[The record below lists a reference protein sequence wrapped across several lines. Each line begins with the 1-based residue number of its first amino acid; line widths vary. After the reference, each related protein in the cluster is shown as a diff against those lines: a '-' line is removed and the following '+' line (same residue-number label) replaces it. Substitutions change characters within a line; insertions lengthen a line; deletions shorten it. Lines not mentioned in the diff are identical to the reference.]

1 MTKLR
6 RKLQGKWYLLL
17 CFLIPLFAMG
27 VVYVAHKTWPFGKDS
42 VLVLDLNAQ
51 YVYFFEKLRQI
62 LRGGGSMLYSF
73 GRAMGG
79 EFMGIFAYYLSSP
92 FSLIVAL
99 FPKNMITEAILTIV
113 LLKCGSCGLTM
124 GIYLHCVKGRRPALN
139 VIFSVMY
146 ALSAYAVVMQNNL
159 MWTDNLICLPL
170 ILLGIERIIR
180 YGKFKTYVIFLSLA
194 LLTSFYI
201 GYMTCIFVAFYFFV
215 RYFSYT
221 REERNPLEQNDALH
235 FVKSLLRIVFFSAI
249 SVMIASTVILGAYY
263 SLSFGKLSFSTPD
276 YKPKQLFDFLPLLSK
291 IFFGSY
297 DTVRPEGMPLMYCG
311 MMVPILVPLYFVARS
326 IPPRKKVGAGLI
338 IVFFILGMNFNVFDI
353 IWHGFQ
359 RPNWLNAR
367 FSFMFIFVILVMAY
381 DVFVRLPEIGYGKVL
396 GCCAG
401 LALILLILQ
410 TMELKNLPTFTA
422 VWASLGF
429 IGIYSAA
436 MYFTR
441 SAADGRL
448 TAAGTVLAVIVT
460 AEMILSGVANIY
472 ALDKD
477 VVFSERASYRDFID
491 KYYEATSLVDDD
503 SFYRSEKLEHRK
515 PNDIMALGMNGLSNS
530 TSTLNESVILFLRR
544 LGLTSRSHW
553 SKYVGSTAPADVF
566 LGVKYV
572 YADKTKETLP
582 RHIAFYYDEKGE
594 TDDGIAVYENP
605 YALAPV
611 FTAPT
616 SFSNIDPGDSTVT
629 DPFKMMNEIYAGL
642 LGDWDADPIWKEA
655 EISNF
660 EYFGSRKFVAAG
672 HDGFEKVESDTSSRV
687 TFTVHAEDD
696 SELYMYIPTDYP
708 RDATVYVGG
717 RSWGRYFTN
726 DTHGIKELGSY
737 AEDNEI
743 RVDIMME
750 KDKMYFAQD
759 TSYFYFFDDEAFVN
773 TMEKL
778 RCRSL
783 ETTSFRD
790 DRIEGTI
797 TVEDGMNTVMT
808 TIPYDEG
815 WIVTANGEKVETK
828 RTLGAL
834 MSFEL
839 PAGEYEI
846 VLKYRPSWLRTGTIV
861 TIAGLLMFALACI
874 AQIPSRKRGKIAEE
888 KKRRKAVRTVP
899 AAGVPEDAIPPEGEA
914 IAEVSKDAVLPDDEA
929 VTVSEDT
936 IPPEGEEI
944 AGATEEESPED
955 GGEDEIATAGAM
967 PEDGWEFAPEGDEG
981 EEEE

>member
-6 RKLQGKWYLLL
+6 QKLHGKLYLLL
-17 CFLIPLFAMG
+17 CFIIPLLAMG
-27 VVYVAHKTWPFGKDS
+27 VVYIAHRTWPFGKDS

-51 YVYFFEKLRQI
+51 YVYFFEKLRQV
-62 LRGGGSMLYSF
+62 LRGGGNLLYSF
-73 GRAMGG
+73 GRALGG
-79 EFMGIFAYYLSSP
+79 EFTGIFAYYLSSP

-139 VIFSVMY
+139 VVFSVMY

-180 YGKFKTYVIFLSLA
+180 YGKFKTYVIFLSAA

-201 GYMTCIFVAFYFFV
+201 GYMTCIFVAFYSFV
-215 RYFSYT
+215 RYFTYT
-221 REERNPLEQNDALH
+221 REERNPLGQNDVLH
-235 FVKSLLRIVFFSAI
+235 FLKSFLRIAFYSAVSI
-249 SVMIASTVILGAYY
+249 MIASTVILGAYY

-276 YKPKQLFDFLPLLSK
+276 YKPKQIYDFLPMLSK
-291 IFFGSY
+291 LFFGSY

-311 MMVPILVPLYFVARS
+311 MMTPILAPLYFLAKS

-338 IVFFILGMNFNVFDI
+338 IVFFLLGMNFNVFDI

-367 FSFMFIFVILVMAY
+367 FSFMFVFVILVLAY
-381 DVFVRLPEIGYGKVL
+381 DAFVRLPEIGYGKVL
-396 GCCAG
+396 GCCAA
-401 LALILLILQ
+401 LALILMILQ
-410 TMELKNLPTFTA
+410 TMDLKNLPTFTA
-422 VWASLGF
+422 VWASLGL
-429 IGIYSAA
+429 IALYSAV

-441 SAADGRL
+441 SAADRSL
-448 TAAGTVLAVIVT
+448 TAAGTVLVVIVT

-477 VVFSERASYRDFID
+477 VVFSERQSYRTFID

-515 PNDIMALGMNGLSNS
+515 PNDNLALGLNGLSNS
-530 TSTLNESVILFLRR
+530 TSTLNESAILLLRR

-553 SKYVGSTAPADVF
+553 SKYVGSTAPEDVF

-582 RHIAFYYDEKGE
+582 RHIAFYYDEIGE
-594 TDDGIAVYENP
+594 TDSGIAVYRNP
-605 YALAPV
+605 YALSPV
-611 FTAPT
+611 FTTPT
-616 SFSNIDPGDSTVT
+616 TFSNIDPGDSTVT
-629 DPFKMMNEIYAGL
+629 DPFRMMNEIYAGL
-642 LGDWDADPIWKEA
+642 LGDWNADPIWKKA
-655 EISNF
+655 EVSNF
-660 EYFGSRKFVAAG
+660 EYFGSRKFVAEG
-672 HDGFEKVESDTSSRV
+672 HDGFEKVDSDTSSRV
-687 TFTVHAEDD
+687 TFTIRAADD

-737 AEDNEI
+737 EEGNEI
-743 RVDIMME
+743 RIDIMME
-750 KDKMYFAQD
+750 KDKMYFAQN
-759 TSYFYFFDDEAFVN
+759 TSYFYFFDDDAFVD

-783 ETTSFRD
+783 ETDSFRD
-790 DRIEGTI
+790 DRIEGTL
-797 TVEDGMNTVMT
+797 TVEEGMNTVMT

-815 WIVTANGEKVETK
+815 WIVTANGKQVETK

-846 VLKYRPSWLRTGTIV
+846 VLKYRPSWLKTGAVITV
-861 TIAGLLMFALACI
+861 TGIALFIGACVVKALLKRF
-874 AQIPSRKRGKIAEE
+874 RKEPERKKERDAVDTDPAVPPDDLDVPFGDNETPLPEE
-888 KKRRKAVRTVP
+888 DAPADGVSEE
-899 AAGVPEDAIPPEGEA
+899 AAGTEPENDTDRNPESRPADGDAEDDPTGDCEGE
-914 IAEVSKDAVLPDDEA
+914 K
-929 VTVSEDT
+929 
-936 IPPEGEEI
+936 EE
-944 AGATEEESPED
+944 
-955 GGEDEIATAGAM
+955 
-967 PEDGWEFAPEGDEG
+967 
-981 EEEE
+981 